1 MRRRKGTVVAGI
13 VAAVAAAVAAAARTR
28 QGQRHVA
35 DDTVARMRQSMMED
49 GAELD
54 SANSDVGKSCL

>member
-35 DDTVARMRQSMMED
+35 DDTVARMR
-49 GAELD
+49 
-54 SANSDVGKSCL
+54 